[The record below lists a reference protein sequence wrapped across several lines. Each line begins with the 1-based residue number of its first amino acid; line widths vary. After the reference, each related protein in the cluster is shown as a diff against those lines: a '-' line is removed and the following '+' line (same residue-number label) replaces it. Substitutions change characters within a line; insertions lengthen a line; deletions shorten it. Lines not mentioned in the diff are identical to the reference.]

1 MATQEYEEAFVQNL
15 FDRMGPTYDVVNL
28 ASSFGFSELWRLQ
41 CVRAAGISPGS
52 LVCDM
57 MSGSGECWRYILNR
71 GGSVLSVDFSRGM
84 SNRQVQRN
92 TKIGG
97 PIDVRCENA
106 LHTTIKSDSVD
117 FVVSA
122 FGLKT
127 LNRDSLGRFAAEIR
141 RILRPGGRF
150 SLLEISTAEAWMLGP
165 VFRWYVN
172 HAVPVIGK
180 LLLGDIECYRML
192 GKYANEFKSCD
203 RVLDI
208 FASAGLEVGVQR
220 HFYGCA
226 TSLVGAK
233 RR

>member
-1 MATQEYEEAFVQNL
+1 MATNNYEDAFVQNL
-15 FDRMGPTYDVVNL
+15 FDRMGPTYDIVNL
-28 ASSFGFSELWRLQ
+28 VSSFGFSEWWRLR
-41 CVRAAGISPGS
+41 CVRAAGISQGS

-71 GGSVLSVDFSRGM
+71 GGSVVSVDFSRGM
-84 SNRQVQRN
+84 SNRQSQRN

-97 PIDVRCENA
+97 PVDIRCENA
-106 LHTTIKSDSVD
+106 LHTSINSDSVD

-127 LNRDSLGRFAAEIR
+127 LNRDSLESFAAEIR

-150 SLLEISTAEAWMLGP
+150 SLLEISTAEAWVLGP
-165 VFRWYVN
+165 IFRWYVN
-172 HAVPVIGK
+172 RVVPMIGK

-192 GKYANEFKSCD
+192 GRYTNEFKSCD
-203 RVLDI
+203 HVLDI
-208 FASAGLEVGVQR
+208 FKSAGLEVAVQR
-220 HFYGCA
+220 HFCGCA

-233 RR
+233 QF